1 MPFFYAFFLYFC
13 SKLEKMEKK
22 DVTLWQDNLLTI
34 ARYDMTGL
42 EKNILYM
49 VMAQIKK
56 NDVPGDFYYVSARE
70 IMDRVGERIDF
81 VAFRKATKLLIGRVF
96 ETTLPNGN
104 ILQAS
109 FVASAEYLSG
119 EGVIKIEISR
129 QVLPFYLELKEK
141 FTTFQLNAALSLN
154 SKYAKRLYEMLS
166 MYKAMPNKT
175 FTISLLEL
183 KKLLIV
189 IDAKGKDSYP
199 SFTDFSNRVLAPA
212 EKEIN
217 ANTDIQFK
225 YSVILGE
232 TLGRGRKPVTALK
245 FTVSS
250 GQAALNKNDEQN
262 AVILKRLTTEFG
274 LNKTQ
279 AEKVLAENEPKII
292 LKKLYEISLAKS
304 TIRNIGGYTAKSFG
318 V

>member
-199 SFTDFSNRVLAPA
+199 SFTDFSNRVLAPS

>member
-1 MPFFYAFFLYFC
+1 
-13 SKLEKMEKK
+13 MEKK

-34 ARYDMTGL
+34 ARYDMTTL

-56 NDVPGDFYYVSARE
+56 DDTAGNFYHVSARE
-70 IMDRVGERIDF
+70 IMERVGERIDF
-81 VAFRKATKLLIGRVF
+81 VAFKKATKLLIGRVF

-104 ILQAS
+104 LLQAS
-109 FVASAEYLSG
+109 FVSSAEYITG
-119 EGVIKIEISR
+119 QGIIKIEISR

-175 FTISLLEL
+175 FTMSLVDL
-183 KKLLIV
+183 KKLLNV

-199 SFTDFSNRVLAPA
+199 SFTDFSARVLQPA

-217 ANTDIQFK
+217 TSTDIQFTHTA
-225 YSVILGE
+225 IMGE
-232 TLGRGRKPVTALK
+232 NLGRGRKPVSAIK

-250 GQAALNKNDEQN
+250 TASTSNQMQLPQQNEQAD
-262 AVILKRLTTEFG
+262 VILARLTTEFG
-274 LNKTQ
+274 LNKKQ
-279 AEKVLAENEPKII
+279 AQKIIAENDAKTI
-292 LKKLYEISLAKS
+292 LKKLYDISLIKS

>member
-1 MPFFYAFFLYFC
+1 MPFFYAFFYIFASNLN
-13 SKLEKMEKK
+13 EMEKK
-22 DVTLWQDNLLTI
+22 DITLWQDNLLTI
-34 ARYDMTGL
+34 ARYDMTAL
-42 EKNILYM
+42 EKNIIYM

-56 NDVPGDFYYVSARE
+56 NDAPGDFYYVSARE

-81 VAFRKATKLLIGRVF
+81 VAFKKATKLLIGRVF

-104 ILQAS
+104 VLQAS
-109 FVASAEYLSG
+109 FVASAEYLTG
-119 EGVIKIEISR
+119 EGIIKIEISR

-166 MYKAMPNKT
+166 MYKAMPNKI
-175 FTISLLEL
+175 FTISLVEL

-199 SFTDFSNRVLAPA
+199 SFTDFSNRVLMPA

-217 ANTDIQFK
+217 TNTDIQFK
-225 YSVILGE
+225 YSVIMGE
-232 TLGRGRKPVTALK
+232 TLGRGRKPVVALK

-250 GQAALNKNDEQN
+250 NQPQIAENSEQKKQ
-262 AVILKRLTTEFG
+262 ILTRLTTEFG

-279 AEKVLAENEPKII
+279 AEKVLAENELKIV
-292 LKKLYEISLAKS
+292 LKKLYEISLTKN

>member
-1 MPFFYAFFLYFC
+1 MPFFNIFA
-13 SKLEKMEKK
+13 SNPSQMGKK
-22 DVTLWQDNLLTI
+22 DITLWQDNLLTI
-34 ARYDMTGL
+34 ARYDMTAL
-42 EKNILYM
+42 EKNIIYM

-119 EGVIKIEISR
+119 EGIIKIEISR

-175 FTISLLEL
+175 FTVSLLEL

-189 IDAKGKDSYP
+189 INAKGKDSYP
-199 SFTDFSNRVLAPA
+199 SFTDFSNRVLVPA

-225 YSVILGE
+225 YSIILGE
-232 TLGRGRKPVTALK
+232 TLGRGRKPVVALK

-250 GQAALNKNDEQN
+250 NQSLLPQNDEQSAN
-262 AVILKRLTTEFG
+262 ILKRLTTEFG

-279 AEKVLAENEPKII
+279 AEKVIAENETKTI
-292 LKKLYEISLAKS
+292 LKKLYEISLAKN

>member
-1 MPFFYAFFLYFC
+1 MPFFRIFNKFAQNRRD
-13 SKLEKMEKK
+13 MEKK
-22 DVTLWQDNLLTI
+22 DITLWQDNLLTI
-34 ARYDMTGL
+34 ARYDMTAL

-56 NDVPGDFYYVSARE
+56 NDVAGDFYYVSARE

-96 ETTLPNGN
+96 ETNLPNGN

-119 EGVIKIEISR
+119 EGIIKIEISR

-166 MYKAMPNKT
+166 MYKAMPNKS
-175 FTISLLEL
+175 FTIALTEL

-199 SFTDFSNRVLAPA
+199 SFTDFSNRVLLPA

-217 ANTDIQFK
+217 AHTDIQFK
-225 YSVILGE
+225 YVVILGE
-232 TLGRGRKPVTALK
+232 SLGRGRKPVSAIK
-245 FTVSS
+245 FTVSTTQS
-250 GQAALNKNDEQN
+250 LLPPTNEQTAN
-262 AVILKRLTTEFG
+262 LIRRMTTEFG

-279 AEKVLAENEPKII
+279 AEKVLAENEHKII
-292 LKKLYEISLAKS
+292 LKKLYEISLAKN